1 MKIKKNHQ
9 EKNNLFKWISNNNTS
24 LFLLINI
31 FVKIKTLQKVY
42 NINYNIITKYNNKNN
57 YSLMKRKNNLYY
69 IILVL
74 HKLTILLYLF
84 SIIF

>member
-57 YSLMKRKNNLYY
+57 YSLMKIKNNLYY

>member
-69 IILVL
+69 ITLVL
-74 HKLTILLYLF
+74 HKL
-84 SIIF
+84 II

>member
-9 EKNNLFKWISNNNTS
+9 EKNNIFKWISNNNTS
-24 LFLLINI
+24 LFIIKNI